1 MLFELLRDL
10 IWGLPTVGLIFGFG
24 LYFTVKSRCIQLA
37 GFKTLL
43 RETFSGSRR
52 TEKGGISPLT
62 ALSTALGGTV
72 GIGSIVGVGL
82 GISLGGAGSVFW
94 MWVCGLVTAATKYA
108 EVYIAVARRRR
119 DGDGFVGGTMYCL
132 DDAGRH
138 GTAVFFSLCCILAA
152 FGVGNLVQSNAIA
165 DVLAGV
171 GAKPLFSGALLA
183 LLLAV
188 VIFDGRSRIASV
200 NAVLVPLFS
209 ALYIL
214 AMLFIIL
221 RNAEMFPEA
230 VRRIFTE
237 AFGFRAAAGG
247 FSASL
252 LSSALRIGVSKGIFS
267 SEAGMGSS
275 PIAHAAAEG
284 TTPYRQGLWGVAE
297 IVIDTFI
304 VSTLTAFAL
313 LLTGHTEMDAV
324 FRSAFGPAG
333 SYILLAF
340 LAVFA
345 FASILSWVFYADG
358 CIGFLFGTKKKAV
371 SFVFRLLSV
380 LFVFG
385 GVFLSG
391 EAVWA
396 AADIFNALMIFPN
409 LFMLF
414 IYRKEIK
421 YGVL

>member
-1 MLFELLRDL
+1 MLLELLRDL
-10 IWGLPTVGLIFGFG
+10 VWGLPTVGLILGFG
-24 LYFTVKSRCIQLA
+24 LYFTVQSRCIQLR
-37 GFKTLL
+37 GLKTLA
-43 RETFSGSRR
+43 RETLRGKHAS
-52 TEKGGISPLT
+52 EKGCISPLR

-82 GISLGGAGSVFW
+82 GISLGGAGSIFW
-94 MWVCGLVTAATKYA
+94 MWVCGLLTAAVNYA

-119 DGDGFVGGTMYCL
+119 EGDGFVGGTMYCL

-138 GTAVFFSLCCILAA
+138 GMAIFFSLCCILAA

-171 GAKPLFSGALLA
+171 GAKPLFSAALLA
-183 LLLAV
+183 LLLAL
-188 VIFDGRSRIASV
+188 VIFDGRSRIAAV
-200 NAVLVPLFS
+200 NAFLVPLFS

-221 RNAEMFPEA
+221 QNASAFPDA
-230 VRRIFTE
+230 LRRIFSE
-237 AFGFRAAAGG
+237 AFGLRAAAGG

-252 LSSALRIGVSKGIFS
+252 LSAALRVGVSKGIFS

-297 IVIDTFI
+297 IVIDTFV

-313 LLTGHTEMDAV
+313 LLSGETEMEAV
-324 FRSAFGPAG
+324 FRNAFGPAG

-345 FASILSWVFYADG
+345 FASILAWVFYADG
-358 CIGFLFGTKKKAV
+358 CIGYLFGGRKKAV
-371 SFVFRLLSV
+371 SLAFRLLSV

-409 LFMLF
+409 LFMLY
-414 IYRKEIK
+414 IYRKEIQ